1 MYHDI
6 LWYFGVVNIWLKCI
20 HKMAYSYQ
28 EDNMTSKTDKIIDL
42 TRNKSKKM
50 SIMINDELWDLFKQ
64 ACAKNNTTPTSKIEK
79 WMVNYV
85 DENELI

>member
-1 MYHDI
+1 
-6 LWYFGVVNIWLKCI
+6 
-20 HKMAYSYQ
+20 
-28 EDNMTSKTDKIIDL
+28 
-42 TRNKSKKM
+42 
-50 SIMINDELWDLFKQ
+50 MINDELWDLFKQ